1 MLQWVSDA
9 DKIEIKQIHA
19 NKILVL
25 LSSTQLFIKHKAK
38 IFKQFRE
45 SLLLIVWFYWELIY
59 YLSIFLKSLL

>member
-38 IFKQFRE
+38 IFKQ
-45 SLLLIVWFYWELIY
+45 L
-59 YLSIFLKSLL
+59 